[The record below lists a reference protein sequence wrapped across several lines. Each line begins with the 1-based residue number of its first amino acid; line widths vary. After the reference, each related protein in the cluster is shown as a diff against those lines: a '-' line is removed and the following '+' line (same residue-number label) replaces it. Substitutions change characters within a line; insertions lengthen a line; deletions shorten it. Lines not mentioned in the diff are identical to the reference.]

1 MIQEHTLDK
10 AICEAE
16 RFLAA
21 AKKYRALASAPSG
34 MGMKVTGRWSTV
46 AEHAS
51 VKRASMDLSR
61 MLADLRQG
69 R

>member
-1 MIQEHTLDK
+1 MMQEHTLDK
-10 AICEAE
+10 AISEAE

-21 AKKYRALASAPSG
+21 AKKYRAISAAPNG
-34 MGMKVTGRWSTV
+34 AGMKITGRYSTV